1 MLNSS
6 LLACK
11 QLLNSGKGENAAHG
25 FLAAVSQRHPGPCS
39 PQTSVP
45 TVSTVHWQPYSS
57 KQGPVLPVLF
67 SQALFPHAP
76 EGNAGSIP
84 HSTKRARPTCSV
96 PYLSFLSCAPE
107 PTFWLCSS
115 RSNRWSPLLQR
126 KPHHFVLPTS
136 SEVFSS
142 PHFQILITPTQG
154 FPEGPSLFLLRKV
167 MFKAWPQEHSGG
179 HTQAKHHCM
188 LDLYTM
194 LYKKKAKEH
203 YMRLFK
209 TQSLV
214 YTWEDILHFSC
225 LCYPAICS
233 HCVQPILPGH
243 SNTREQYF
251 AIYFFLSYFA
261 M

>member
-1 MLNSS
+1 
-6 LLACK
+6 
-11 QLLNSGKGENAAHG
+11 
-25 FLAAVSQRHPGPCS
+25 
-39 PQTSVP
+39 
-45 TVSTVHWQPYSS
+45 
-57 KQGPVLPVLF
+57 
-67 SQALFPHAP
+67 
-76 EGNAGSIP
+76 
-84 HSTKRARPTCSV
+84 
-96 PYLSFLSCAPE
+96 
-107 PTFWLCSS
+107 
-115 RSNRWSPLLQR
+115 
-126 KPHHFVLPTS
+126 
-136 SEVFSS
+136 
-142 PHFQILITPTQG
+142 
-154 FPEGPSLFLLRKV
+154 

-251 AIYFFLSYFA
+251 AIYFSLSYFA
-261 M
+261 MQSVMLNYNPVLSCACRLPLDILSNVKRISLIPSSKHEQGIRRGFVTTILLHLPVRQQTTLFSALKGILVLSVCFII

>member
-25 FLAAVSQRHPGPCS
+25 FLAAVSPRHPGPCS

-115 RSNRWSPLLQR
+115 RSNCWSPLLQC

-194 LYKKKAKEH
+194 LYKKKK
-203 YMRLFK
+203 K
-209 TQSLV
+209 QKN
-214 YTWEDILHFSC
+214 I
-225 LCYPAICS
+225 I
-233 HCVQPILPGH
+233 
-243 SNTREQYF
+243 
-251 AIYFFLSYFA
+251 
-261 M
+261 